1 MATKWVLPLF
11 GVGVLAASLLGNWIL
26 YSRLDSEKEKS
37 HKLELSLANTTL
49 TLEHKIKEQ
58 QENDQ
63 KVLAFQ
69 QEIKKLSAQRDL
81 YYRRTQEAMKKDEK
95 FNSWANTELP
105 DYARAVLAR
114 VRQGNSAS
122 ASNSGK

>member
-1 MATKWVLPLF
+1 MYSKWVLPLF

-26 YSRLDSEKEKS
+26 YSRLDSEKAKS
-37 HKLELSLANTTL
+37 HKLELSLATTTL

-69 QEIKKLSAQRDL
+69 QEIKNLSAQRDL

-105 DYARAVLAR
+105 DYARAVLDR

>member
-1 MATKWVLPLF
+1 M
-11 GVGVLAASLLGNWIL
+11 LAASLLGNWFL

-37 HKLELSLANTTL
+37 HKLELSLATTTL

-69 QEIKKLSAQRDL
+69 QEIKNLSAQRDL

-95 FNSWANTELP
+95 FNSWTNTELP
-105 DYARAVLAR
+105 DYVRAVLDR
-114 VRQGNSAS
+114 MRQENSAS
-122 ASNSGK
+122 PSNNGK